1 MIPPY
6 TLIIPYYKT
15 PEITRLALRSIRRFC
30 RAEHEIIVIDNAP
43 DSPESAMLQEF
54 PEIRRIENR
63 SGLTGSP
70 ANFEA
75 IDIGVKEARHDLL
88 GLLHSDT
95 IFLREGWDEEQFG
108 YMEKHDL
115 AVLGTFERE
124 ASPHRPLHR
133 KIRDIFFDFVHS
145 NRPQRGSRKKL
156 MLFFLL
162 TRASVLR
169 ELNFSFMKSGHL
181 LPIHLES
188 VQNGLET
195 LSCLEI
201 SRFMWHTSNVTSLL
215 TGQMDD
221 PKMAKNFRKK
231 REMLLQDNVIR
242 ELL

>member
-15 PEITRLALRSIRRFC
+15 PEITRLTLRSIRRFC
-30 RAEHEIIVIDNAP
+30 RGKHEIIVIDNSS
-43 DSPESAMLQEF
+43 DSPESDMLKEF

-75 IDIGVKEARHDLL
+75 IDIGAREAKNDLL
-88 GLLHSDT
+88 GILHSDT

-108 YMEKHDL
+108 YMEHHDL
-115 AVLGTFERE
+115 AALGTFERE
-124 ASPHRPLHR
+124 ASPHRPFHR
-133 KIRDIFFDFVHS
+133 KVRDIVCDICHN
-145 NRPQRGSRKKL
+145 NRPQRNCHRKL

-169 ELNFSFMKSGHL
+169 DINFSFLKSGHL
-181 LPIHLES
+181 LPVHLES
-188 VQNGLET
+188 VRNGLET

-215 TGQMDD
+215 TGQMKD
-221 PKMAKNFRKK
+221 PKMAESFRKK
-231 REMLLQDNVIR
+231 RELLLKDKVIR